1 MRLNLSQNIRSALR
15 ALMANKL
22 RSALT
27 MLGIVIGVG
36 AVVALLSIGT
46 GAQNAITSQIQ
57 GIGSNLITVFSGS
70 RNTFTPA
77 GAGGGATA
85 PLTYE
90 EALQLRGLPGV
101 AAVAPQVQSRQILKY
116 QRTQTNAPV
125 YGVVPDYTVVHPD
138 QLERGRF
145 ISTSDVNSKSRV
157 AVVGAQVVTDLF
169 GGLDPVGKSIK
180 INNILFQVVGVMKS
194 QGSGGFGFSR
204 DLVVYVPI
212 TTAFARLSNQ
222 RVGVQRTVSSIEV
235 SASDEAS
242 IDTAIAAITDK
253 VRTLHKIKPGE
264 QDDFTV
270 SSQADILSA
279 ATSVTSI
286 LTVFLGAIAGISLV
300 VGGIGIMNIML
311 VSVTERTREI
321 GLRKAVGAR
330 KRDILYQF
338 LTETITLSVLG
349 GLIGII
355 IGWLIAALVSATGLI
370 QTVVSIESVV
380 LAFGFSAAVGL
391 FFGIYPA
398 NRAAGLRPIEAL
410 RYE

>member
-1 MRLNLSQNIRSALR
+1 MRLNLSQNVRSALR

-22 RSALT
+22 RSGLT

-46 GAQNAITSQIQ
+46 GAQAAITNRIE
-57 GIGSNLITVFSGS
+57 GIGANLITVFSGS
-70 RNTFTPA
+70 RNQFTPA

-90 EALQLRGLPGV
+90 EAQQLKGLPGV
-101 AAVAPQVQSRQILKY
+101 AAVSPQVQSRQAMKY
-116 QRTQTNAPV
+116 QSKQSNAQV
-125 YGVVPDYTVVHPD
+125 VGVLPDFSIAHPD
-138 QLERGRF
+138 QLDHGRF
-145 ISTSDVNSKSRV
+145 ISQSDINSKSRV
-157 AVVGAQVVTDLF
+157 AIVGSQIVTDLF
-169 GGLDPVGKSIK
+169 GGVDPVGKSLK
-180 INNILFQVVGVMKS
+180 INGILFQIIGVMKS

-204 DLVVYVPI
+204 DATTYVPL
-212 TTAFARLSNQ
+212 TTAFARLSRQ
-222 RVGVQRTVSSIEV
+222 RVGNEQTVSTIEV
-235 SASDEAS
+235 SATDSDS
-242 IDTAIAAITDK
+242 IPPAINAITEK
-253 VRTLHKIKPGE
+253 LRTLHKIRAGA
-264 QDDFTV
+264 QDDFSV
-270 SSQADILSA
+270 LSQADILSA
-279 ATSVTSI
+279 ATQVTGV

-338 LTETITLSVLG
+338 LTETVTLSLLG
-349 GLIGII
+349 GVIGILVGAGI
-355 IGWLIAALVSATGLI
+355 SALVNASGLI
-370 QTVVSIESVV
+370 STVVSAESVA

-398 NRAAGLRPIEAL
+398 NRAAGLKPIEAL

>member
-1 MRLNLSQNIRSALR
+1 MRLNFSQNVRSALR
-15 ALMANKL
+15 GLVANKL

-46 GAQNAITSQIQ
+46 GAQAAITGRIES
-57 GIGSNLITVFSGS
+57 IGSNLITVFAGS
-70 RNTFTPA
+70 RNSFAPS

-90 EALQLRGLPGV
+90 EAQQLKGLPGV
-101 AAVAPQVQSRQILKY
+101 AAVSPQVQSRQPVKY
-116 QRTQTNAPV
+116 QSKQTSV
-125 YGVVPDYTVVHPD
+125 QIVGVTPDYAIAHPD
-138 QLERGRF
+138 QLDHGRF
-145 ISTSDVNSKSRV
+145 ISTGDVSNRSRIV
-157 AVVGAQVVTDLF
+157 VVGAQIAADLF

-180 INNILFQVVGVMKS
+180 INGILFRVVGVMKS

-204 DLVVYVPI
+204 DATTYIPI

-222 RVGVQRTVSSIEV
+222 RVGNEKSVSTIEV
-235 SASDEAS
+235 SATNADS
-242 IDTAIAAITDK
+242 IDAAISAITDRL
-253 VRTLHKIKPGE
+253 RTLHAIGLGE
-264 QDDFTV
+264 DADFTV
-270 SSQADILSA
+270 QSQSDILSA
-279 ATSVTSI
+279 ATSITGT

-300 VGGIGIMNIML
+300 VGGIGVMNIML

-330 KRDILYQF
+330 RSDILYQF
-338 LTETITLSVLG
+338 LTETLTLSVLG
-349 GLIGII
+349 GVIGILT
-355 IGWLIAALVSATGLI
+355 GAGIAALVNASGLI
-370 QTVVSIESVV
+370 ATVVSIESVV
-380 LAFGFSAAVGL
+380 LAFGFSAAVGI

-398 NRAAGLRPIEAL
+398 NRAAGLKPIEAL